1 MTSKWS
7 FAVLLLLVAGL
18 LGCQYEPSDQD
29 IDRFVDAL
37 MEHPKYQE
45 YLESDDIA
53 DTMVNSLMNNPKYQE
68 YLETT
73 PEQDCAVIILSA
85 AVATGDYTV
94 PAYEDT
100 DRLCA
105 WYKAQVGE

>member
-45 YLESDDIA
+45 YLESD
-53 DTMVNSLMNNPKYQE
+53 
-68 YLETT
+68 
-73 PEQDCAVIILSA
+73 
-85 AVATGDYTV
+85 G
-94 PAYEDT
+94 
-100 DRLCA
+100 
-105 WYKAQVGE
+105 